1 MVHYQQD
8 FIYGIEKENEVV
20 EKIRKFFNRDIKKNA
35 ERYAKF
41 DFEDDEYNYEL
52 KSRKF
57 NYSKFP
63 TTMITENK
71 LCGQKKLILL
81 FNFTDGL
88 YYIEYD
94 EIKFATYER
103 VNFSRAGI
111 DFDRKMHVYIPIFDL
126 TKITP

>member
-20 EKIRKFFNRDIKKNA
+20 KKIRKFFNRDIKKNA

-71 LCGQKKLILL
+71 LCGQKRLILL
-81 FNFTDGL
+81 FNFTDAL

-103 VNFSRAGI
+103 RNFSRAGI
-111 DFDRKMHVYIPIFDL
+111 DFDRKIHVYIPINDL
-126 TKITP
+126 TKI